1 LWWLFG
7 KISVA
12 SGDMRTRY
20 SSLPPALLLL
30 CLSACASAA
39 ARTGEPLRVLVYNIH
54 AGKDAAGTG
63 NLDRV
68 AEIVRSS
75 RSDIV
80 MLQEVDNRTRRS
92 GGVDQ
97 LSRLRELTGFHGVF
111 GKTIDYDGGEY
122 GIGILSRWPITSWRL
137 IQLPVEIADSAARAR
152 YEARG
157 ALAATIAD
165 PSGNIRVVNTHLD
178 ASRSDSNRVQ
188 QANALIFFANAQ
200 RDSGFT
206 ILGGDLN
213 SEPTSR
219 VAELFATN
227 GWKDLYNDCGSANGF
242 SFPANEPV
250 KRIDYLYIKGRM
262 SCKSAA
268 VLDTQASDHRP
279 VLFEV
284 IRTGR
289 D

>member
-1 LWWLFG
+1 M
-7 KISVA
+7 V
-12 SGDMRTRY
+12 
-20 SSLPPALLLL
+20 PPALLLL

-39 ARTGEPLRVLVYNIH
+39 VRTGEPLRVLVYNIH

-137 IQLPVEIADSAARAR
+137 IQLPVEIADSAVRAR

-157 ALAATIAD
+157 ALAARIAD
-165 PSGNIRVVNTHLD
+165 PSGDIRVVNTHLD

-200 RDSGFT
+200 QDSGFT

-219 VAELFATN
+219 VAELLATN
-227 GWKDLYNDCGSANGF
+227 GWKDLYKDCGSASGF

-250 KRIDYLYIKGRM
+250 KRIDYLYIKGRV

-289 D
+289 E